1 MTYEVIRTIENSCK
15 NNQMRDVF
23 YEEIETDDP
32 ELWLRQREPYAEQ
45 IEREDIADGVR
56 FRVFSHGLPTIY
68 TLTEC

>member
-1 MTYEVIRTIENSCK
+1 MTYEVIRNIENNCS

-32 ELWLRQREPYAEQ
+32 EQWLQQREPFAEK
-45 IEREDIADGVR
+45 IIREDLPDGIR
-56 FRVFSHGLPTIY
+56 FRVFAHGLPTIY

>member
-1 MTYEVIRTIENSCK
+1 MTYEVIRNIENSCS

-32 ELWLRQREPYAEQ
+32 EQWLRQREPFAQE
-45 IEREDIADGVR
+45 IIREDLPDGIR
-56 FRVFSHGLPTIY
+56 FHVLAHGLPTVY

>member
-1 MTYEVIRTIENSCK
+1 MTYEVIRNIENNCS

-32 ELWLRQREPYAEQ
+32 ELWLRQREPFAEK
-45 IEREDIADGVR
+45 IIREDLPDGIR
-56 FRVFSHGLPTIY
+56 FRVFAHGLPTIY